1 MLGLKTNI
9 TVVITTERY
18 PLEMEKPKNIVDFFA
33 HMLSKRE
40 YLIPL
45 VAAQYQFPNHYYGL
59 TSAALLEDLFVDAAI
74 NFKNQ
79 DYPDLQMERPER
91 TTDKN
96 LTTDAKGE
104 KGWDYKYE
112 GQNYSHKVG
121 AKIQSI
127 ALLWDAT
134 FVLPADQTYSYPSP
148 IVMVL
153 SNYKNKNANLLLGSK
168 KIQLTSIS
176 NYRNKAIQS
185 GQSIIVARRVS
196 GNNWQLLEVIEIEND
211 IKNVI
216 QVLSLDDAWKMMTKY
231 WSRNISANDLEIFVT
246 KKSKYLQEIKSFS
259 EEQTKV
265 EIDFI
270 ALPGVYLFPKESLQ
284 KVRVVK
290 NNRAILL
297 PTEKVL
303 QFAKSAFDANNF
315 TYLPNWYSCY
325 ATNRSVDLY
334 LVQRAEYDR
343 LNSAARN

>member
-1 MLGLKTNI
+1 MD
-9 TVVITTERY
+9 
-18 PLEMEKPKNIVDFFA
+18 KPKDIIDFFSQ
-33 HMLSKRE
+33 MLAKRE

-45 VAAQYQFPNHYYGL
+45 IAAQYQFPNHYYGL

-74 NFKNQ
+74 NFRNQ
-79 DYPDLQMERPER
+79 EHPDLQMERPER
-91 TTDKN
+91 TTDEN

-134 FVLPADQTYSYPSP
+134 YELPEDETYSYPSP
-148 IVMVL
+148 MVMVL
-153 SNYKNKNANLLLGSK
+153 SNYKNKNAALILGNEK
-168 KIQLTSIS
+168 KIQLTPLS
-176 NYRNKAIQS
+176 NYRNKEVSS
-185 GQSIIVARRVS
+185 GQFIVIAKRIK
-196 GNNWQLLEVIEIEND
+196 GNSWKLLETIEIVSD
-211 IKNVI
+211 IK
-216 QVLSLDDAWKMMTKY
+216 QVTEALSIESVWKKMTKY
-231 WSRNISANDLEIFVT
+231 WSGDNAANNIEIFVA
-246 KKSKYLQEIKSFS
+246 KKSKYS
-259 EEQTKV
+259 ELLKNACDQLAEV
-265 EIDFI
+265 EINFL

-284 KVRVVK
+284 KVKVVK

-297 PTEKVL
+297 PTAKVL
-303 QFAKSAFDANNF
+303 EFVESAFAANNF

-325 ATNRSVDLY
+325 ATSRSVDLY

>member
-1 MLGLKTNI
+1 MKRPNNI
-9 TVVITTERY
+9 I
-18 PLEMEKPKNIVDFFA
+18 DFFSQ
-33 HMLSKRE
+33 MLAKRE

-45 VAAQYQFPNHYYGL
+45 TAAQYQFPNHYYGL

-74 NFKNQ
+74 NFRNQ
-79 DYPDLQMERPER
+79 EHPDLQMERPER
-91 TTDKN
+91 TTDEN

-134 FVLPADQTYSYPSP
+134 YVLPSDGTYSYPSP
-148 IVMVL
+148 MIMVL
-153 SNYKNKNANLLLGSK
+153 SNYKNKNANLILENEK
-168 KIQLTSIS
+168 KIQITSIS
-176 NYRNKAIQS
+176 NYRNKKIDSEQLILIAKRI
-185 GQSIIVARRVS
+185 R
-196 GNNWQLLEVIEIEND
+196 NNSWNLLEIVEVIDDASQIIE
-211 IKNVI
+211 
-216 QVLSLDDAWKMMTKY
+216 VLSLESVWKKMTKY
-231 WSRNISANDLEIFVT
+231 WSANNAANDIEIFVT
-246 KKSKYLQEIKSFS
+246 KKSKHSGILKSICDKQV
-259 EEQTKV
+259 EV

-284 KVRVVK
+284 KVKVVK

-297 PTEKVL
+297 PHTKVL
-303 QFAKSAFDANNF
+303 EMVKTAFASDNF

-325 ATNRSVDLY
+325 ATSRSVDLY
-334 LVQRAEYDR
+334 LVQKTEYDR

>member
-1 MLGLKTNI
+1 M
-9 TVVITTERY
+9 
-18 PLEMEKPKNIVDFFA
+18 
-33 HMLSKRE
+33 
-40 YLIPL
+40 
-45 VAAQYQFPNHYYGL
+45 
-59 TSAALLEDLFVDAAI
+59 
-74 NFKNQ
+74 
-79 DYPDLQMERPER
+79 
-91 TTDKN
+91 
-96 LTTDAKGE
+96 
-104 KGWDYKYE
+104 
-112 GQNYSHKVG
+112 
-121 AKIQSI
+121 
-127 ALLWDAT
+127 
-134 FVLPADQTYSYPSP
+134 
-148 IVMVL
+148 
-153 SNYKNKNANLLLGSK
+153 
-168 KIQLTSIS
+168 
-176 NYRNKAIQS
+176 
-185 GQSIIVARRVS
+185 S

>member
-1 MLGLKTNI
+1 MD
-9 TVVITTERY
+9 E
-18 PLEMEKPKNIVDFFA
+18 PKNIIDFFSQ
-33 HMLSKRE
+33 MLAKRE

-45 VAAQYQFPNHYYGL
+45 IAAQYQFPNHYYGL

-79 DYPDLQMERPER
+79 EHPDLQMERPER
-91 TTDKN
+91 TTEEN

-134 FVLPADQTYSYPSP
+134 YELPDDETYSYPSP
-148 IVMVL
+148 MVMVL
-153 SNYKNKNANLLLGSK
+153 SNYKNKNAYLILEGDK
-168 KIQLTSIS
+168 KIQLTPIS
-176 NYRNKAIQS
+176 NFRNKQVNS
-185 GQSIIVARRVS
+185 GQFIVIAKRLEGKS
-196 GNNWQLLEVIEIEND
+196 WKLLEAIEIFND
-211 IKNVI
+211 AMKVSEA
-216 QVLSLDDAWKMMTKY
+216 LSLEILWKKMTKY
-231 WSRNISANDLEIFVT
+231 WSDDNAANNIEIFVT
-246 KKSKYLQEIKSFS
+246 KKSNNSDLLKKFCEKQVV
-259 EEQTKV
+259 V
-265 EIDFI
+265 EIDFV

-284 KVRVVK
+284 KVKVVK

-297 PTEKVL
+297 PTSKV
-303 QFAKSAFDANNF
+303 QEFIESAFESKNF

-325 ATNRSVDLY
+325 ATSRSVDLY
-334 LVQRAEYDR
+334 LVQRAEYDS

>member
-1 MLGLKTNI
+1 
-9 TVVITTERY
+9 
-18 PLEMEKPKNIVDFFA
+18 MEKPKSIIEFFTQ
-33 HMLSKRE
+33 MLSRRE
-40 YLIPL
+40 YFIPL
-45 VAAQYQFPNHYYGL
+45 ISAQFQFPNHYYGL

-79 DYPDLQMERPER
+79 EHHGLQLERPER
-91 TTDKN
+91 TNNEN

-121 AKIQSI
+121 AKVQSI

-134 FVLPADQTYSYPSP
+134 YELPKDETYSYPSP

-153 SNYKNKNANLLLGSK
+153 SNYKYKNANLIFGEKEKFQVTPLSQYRSKMICDGQQLIFAKKLNGS
-168 KIQLTSIS
+168 
-176 NYRNKAIQS
+176 
-185 GQSIIVARRVS
+185 
-196 GNNWQLLEVIEIEND
+196 NWEVLDVIEVESGEHTIT
-211 IKNVI
+211 
-216 QVLSLDDAWKMMTKY
+216 QVMDLNYVWNKMMGY
-231 WSRNISANDLEIFVT
+231 WASGAHANSIEIFIT
-246 KKSKYLQEIKSFS
+246 KISKLKVPKSGITRTVQ
-259 EEQTKV
+259 
-265 EIDFI
+265 IDFK

-284 KVRVVK
+284 NVNVVK

-297 PTEKVL
+297 PAAKVQEL
-303 QFAKSAFDANNF
+303 MDDAIESSKF
-315 TYLPNWYSCY
+315 TYLPNWFICY

>member
-1 MLGLKTNI
+1 MD
-9 TVVITTERY
+9 R
-18 PLEMEKPKNIVDFFA
+18 PKNIIDFFSQ
-33 HMLSKRE
+33 MLAKRE

-45 VAAQYQFPNHYYGL
+45 IAAQYQFPNHYYGL

-74 NFKNQ
+74 NFRNQ
-79 DYPDLQMERPER
+79 EYPDLQMERPER
-91 TTDKN
+91 TTEEN

-134 FVLPADQTYSYPSP
+134 YELPEDQTYSYPSP
-148 IVMVL
+148 MVMVL
-153 SNYKNKNANLLLGSK
+153 SNYKNKNASLILENEK
-168 KIQLTSIS
+168 KIQITPIS
-176 NYRNKAIQS
+176 NYRNKEVNA
-185 GQSIIVARRVS
+185 GQFIVIAKRIK
-196 GNNWQLLEVIEIEND
+196 GNSWKLLETIEIVSD
-211 IKNVI
+211 IK
-216 QVLSLDDAWKMMTKY
+216 QVTEALSIESVWKKMTKY
-231 WSRNISANDLEIFVT
+231 WSGDNAANNIEIFVA
-246 KKSKYLQEIKSFS
+246 KKSKYS
-259 EEQTKV
+259 ELLKNACDQLAEV
-265 EIDFI
+265 EINFL

-284 KVRVVK
+284 KVKVVK

-297 PTEKVL
+297 PTAKVL
-303 QFAKSAFDANNF
+303 EFVESAFAVNNF

-325 ATNRSVDLY
+325 ATSRSVDLY